1 VLSVRAGRLARM
13 LTWTVVDSPVDE
25 LLLTS
30 AEGGLRSIWFSPHKA
45 KRTSTFVEEM
55 ARAGGVRDD
64 DEPVLVRTATQ
75 LEEYFR
81 GERRDFDLPLQPS
94 GSEFQM
100 QVWGA
105 LRTIPYGVTWSY
117 GELAASIGK
126 GPVAS
131 RAVGLANGAN
141 PISIVIPCH
150 RVIGAD
156 GSLTGYGGGL
166 DRKRYLLELERPSLF
181 SA

>member
-1 VLSVRAGRLARM
+1 M
-13 LTWTVVDSPVDE
+13 LTWTVIDSPVDE

-30 AEGGLRSIWFSPHKA
+30 AGGALRSIWFSPHKA
-45 KRTSTFVEEM
+45 KGTTTFVEEM
-55 ARAGGVRDD
+55 TRAGGVRDD
-64 DEPVLVRTATQ
+64 DQPVLVRTSGQ
-75 LEEYFR
+75 LGEYFA
-81 GERRDFDLPLQPS
+81 GERRAFDLPLAAA
-94 GSEFQM
+94 GSLFQM
-100 QVWGA
+100 QVWAA
-105 LRTIPYGVTWSY
+105 LQTIPYGVTWSY

-166 DRKRYLLELERPSLF
+166 ERKRYLLELEQPSLF
-181 SA
+181 SPERPT